1 MSQADH
7 ADNPVVVYWIHD
19 VLSNSERMLTDFSSA
34 EIALADR
41 PPATLI
47 VAQHE
52 DGTREIADPAT
63 ITDPAVANTRT
74 GTSTPSI
81 PAKGDAS

>member
-19 VLSNSERMLTDFSSA
+19 ALSNSERMLTDYTPA
-34 EIALADR
+34 AITLADR
-41 PPATLI
+41 PPSTLI
-47 VAQHE
+47 IAERE

-74 GTSTPSI
+74 GTSTPPI